1 MSDSDTPDMTDE
13 LRLLEALLFAA
24 SSPLDEAAIKQRLP
38 EGSDPAP
45 LLAELAA
52 FYAPR
57 GVNIVQVAGG
67 WTLRTAPDL
76 APRLKLTQK
85 VGRKLSRAAI
95 ETLAIIAYHQ
105 PVTRAEIEEI
115 RGVVISRGTLD
126 TLMEAGW
133 ILPRG
138 RKQTVG
144 RPATWVTTDAFLEH
158 FGLAGLGDLPGM
170 EELRAAGLV
179 GPRPVA
185 TLRETI
191 GGDRLPDLPRA
202 EGEDEAPEDVV
213 VEELDQETADRA
225 VAEAEAAAD
234 RAAEEAEGEAEP
246 AEAEH
251 AEAEHAE
258 SESDRS

>member
-1 MSDSDTPDMTDE
+1 MSLTETQDTPDTPTVDE
-13 LRLLEALLFAA
+13 SEKQEALRLLEALLFAA
-24 SSPLDEAAIKQRLP
+24 SSPLDEAGIKARMP
-38 EGSDPAP
+38 EGADVPA
-45 LLAELAA
+45 LLRDLVAQYET
-52 FYAPR
+52 R
-57 GVNIVQVAGG
+57 GVNVVQVAGG

-95 ETLAIIAYHQ
+95 ETLAVIAYHQ

-144 RPATWVTTDAFLEH
+144 RPATWVTTDAFLLH
-158 FGLAGLGDLPGM
+158 FGLASLADLPGID
-170 EELRAAGLV
+170 ELRAAGLV

-191 GGDRLPDLPRA
+191 AGDRLPDASA
-202 EGEDEAPEDVV
+202 ETDEAD
-213 VEELDQETADRA
+213 
-225 VAEAEAAAD
+225 EAEAGEDAAGD
-234 RAAEEAEGEAEP
+234 GATEDDAALEP
-246 AEAEH
+246 ASAPADH
-251 AEAEHAE
+251 P
-258 SESDRS
+258 SEPT